1 LLVSQQI
8 ASEGELVHT
17 LLARYQNETASLAR
31 PVKNA
36 AEPVI
41 VRFRP
46 SFRNIM
52 DIDEKKQELSIYL
65 WRTHIWKDEY
75 LTWNPSDYGG
85 LNRTRLNA
93 NKVWTPDIVLF
104 NSVNAGLESK
114 DGDSNGK
121 LIVHHNGS
129 VQWIPRVIEKSIC
142 DLGASDFPFDEQRC
156 FLKYGSWSL
165 RANELQ
171 LDAKEEADMSEFH
184 LHTEWE
190 VIGNSV
196 KNQQTKYE
204 CCEEMFEDVNYEIIL
219 RRKPAFLAR
228 FMLLP
233 AILLSLMLLVIFWI
247 P

>member
-1 LLVSQQI
+1 MGTPLALVIVLLCPGLLVSQQI
-8 ASEGELVHT
+8 ASEGELVHS

-36 AEPVI
+36 SEPVI

-104 NSVNAGLESK
+104 N
-114 DGDSNGK
+114 
-121 LIVHHNGS
+121 
-129 VQWIPRVIEKSIC
+129 R
-142 DLGASDFPFDEQRC
+142 
-156 FLKYGSWSL
+156 
-165 RANELQ
+165 
-171 LDAKEEADMSEFH
+171 
-184 LHTEWE
+184 
-190 VIGNSV
+190 
-196 KNQQTKYE
+196 
-204 CCEEMFEDVNYEIIL
+204 
-219 RRKPAFLAR
+219 
-228 FMLLP
+228 
-233 AILLSLMLLVIFWI
+233 
-247 P
+247 